1 MQKRRGLV
9 SVPAMTYGEA
19 VGEAQDA
26 GAAYDITTQVEGC
39 DFFLKQACWC
49 QRNGTI
55 VIAAQD

>member
-49 QRNGTI
+49 QRN
-55 VIAAQD
+55 V